1 MRRWQ
6 RFLPHSY
13 WLMAS
18 AAILLIVIGVR
29 LVVLWRNGVIGDWA
43 IFLFGLVAVIALA
56 VFIMMLVT
64 FRHNQLEP

>member
-18 AAILLIVIGVR
+18 AAILLIIIGVQ
-29 LVVLWRNGVIGDWA
+29 VVSFWRNGVVGDWA
-43 IFLFGLVAVIALA
+43 IFVYGVVTLTILA
-56 VFIMMLVT
+56 VFIVT
-64 FRHNQLEP
+64 IVTYRRHQL

>member
-18 AAILLIVIGVR
+18 AAILLIIIGVQ
-29 LVVLWRNGVIGDWA
+29 VVSLWRNGAVGDWA
-43 IFLFGLVAVIALA
+43 IFLFGMVTLTILA
-56 VFIMMLVT
+56 VFIITIVT
-64 FRHNQLEP
+64 YRRHQL

>member
-18 AAILLIVIGVR
+18 AAILLIIIGVQ
-29 LVVLWRNGVIGDWA
+29 VASFWRNGVVGDWA
-43 IFLFGLVAVIALA
+43 IFEYGVVTLTILA
-56 VFIMMLVT
+56 VFIVT
-64 FRHNQLEP
+64 IVTYRRHQL